1 MRGVSNFC
9 PTKPSSMAAVLRI
22 FLSFSTA
29 DSGVAEG
36 LRKQLLSTFA
46 RTPLEISDRQSK
58 YPGSDSLQ
66 GGEAWLRWADL
77 CIVIFSAD
85 YLDRESS
92 QEFETAKLLERERR
106 PALQILIAY
115 ARSADLPADFQP
127 FPLAPFPGEP
137 ILHQRFDRDR
147 QLQRVAQAARR
158 LLEHPPAKPSA
169 VLIDDF
175 DITMESA
182 RQRLLELSERL
193 NLLPAFALLR
203 HVAAEARL
211 KKSAYELEDNF
222 GEILR
227 QGRSAK
233 LTLSEFLEKAA
244 VLREDLVY
252 LIQKINSTELIP
264 DWRAAFQKA
273 THSAPG
279 NLALFSPREEIAIP
293 ETLNLRSTVAG
304 EVNPVGTLS
313 FQQQADFRRQL
324 LLAQDAMEVEN
335 FGRAYQHSDHVRSHI
350 DPQSAQL
357 YEYLLLSYLQKETPD
372 RIALDAVDDDK
383 RHLLNHIILYSSRLR
398 EYQATFQCPTLTGNY
413 NLQAA
418 AEELGESLCRL
429 YDELPNDHL
438 LDTGKRAGEVPD
450 NRGLI
455 GRARE
460 MGELI
465 FRSVHPYS
473 GFLEVLVNELCG
485 GGKFDWIKQV
495 AVANGEFVF
504 LSRENFELETSI
516 NELLNLLVAG
526 GQNYERLH
534 LRLREQLFLS
544 LQAKSRRLHRH
555 VLAER
560 QRYRK
565 FTDPRESVIRFV
577 QACLLGYNVFG
588 DDIAPETQSFLRLAL
603 EYLLPNFVVA
613 PDLETALSLHWFEL
627 EEAGNVRSHPDSV
640 GYAFDAQAI
649 VEKIVLDHSGHA
661 GWLQVAPNLKESVW
675 LQYVAEI
682 EGDYQ
687 QTAFERTY
695 TDFRRPH
702 ELDSRRVLISC
713 LRRWMI
719 AYRAYPERGQDF
731 LDRCIHE
738 ITGNGLMTWLY
749 YNPDVLVTDSDSL
762 MLGYNA
768 QVELKNIMGLTL
780 RYTEPEVRQIIAENL
795 FQKRIMPL
803 WNKLPPGREE
813 QRALAIRL
821 LREVLSGYQLHTDLH
836 YLDFVYSELTEE
848 GKFSWINIGE
858 DGGWKPFKEA
868 IALDPTGIL
877 LQLRSAQPQ
886 RYRLLEVRRR
896 IAERR
901 RNDQLARYF
910 HEISEFPLEN
920 HRPERAMAIDII
932 RKLKGIFKFFPA
944 EEFLELP
951 ILELSGKGRI
961 RWYAQFLGI
970 FAIRENHFENQ
981 FYNFD
986 YRREL
991 AEFRMYHETR
1001 STWMEQ
1007 ALRETGDLPG

>member
-1 MRGVSNFC
+1 M
-9 PTKPSSMAAVLRI
+9 PAPLRI
-22 FLSFSTA
+22 FLSFSTP

-36 LRKQLLSTFA
+36 LRKQLLATFA
-46 RTPLEISDRQSK
+46 GTPLEISDRQSR
-58 YPGSDSLQ
+58 YPGADSLQ

-77 CIVIFSAD
+77 CIIIFSAD
-85 YLDRESS
+85 YLDQDSS
-92 QEFETAKLLERERR
+92 LEFETAKRLERERR
-106 PALQILIAY
+106 PALQILIAL
-115 ARSADLPADFQP
+115 ARSADLPADFRA
-127 FPLAPFPGEP
+127 FPQAPFPGEP
-137 ILHQRFDRDR
+137 IMHQQLDRDR

-158 LLEHPPAKPSA
+158 LLEMPTPVLPAT
-169 VLIDDF
+169 LTDDF
-175 DITMESA
+175 EISMESA

-203 HVAAEARL
+203 HLAADARL

-233 LTLSEFLEKAA
+233 LALSEFLEKAA
-244 VLREDLVY
+244 VLRGDLIY

-264 DWRAAFQKA
+264 DWRTAFRKA
-273 THSAPG
+273 THSTPG
-279 NLALFSPREEIAIP
+279 NLALFSPKEEIAIP
-293 ETLNLRSTVAG
+293 DTLNLRPTVAG
-304 EVNPVGTLS
+304 ETNPVGALT

-383 RHLLNHIILYSSRLR
+383 RHLLNHIILYASRLR
-398 EYQATFQCPTLTGNY
+398 EYQATNQCPTPTGDY
-413 NLQAA
+413 NLRAA

-429 YDELPNDHL
+429 YDALPNDHL
-438 LDTGKRAGEVPD
+438 LDTGKLAGEAPD

-455 GRARE
+455 GRSRE

-495 AVANGEFVF
+495 AVAKGEFVF
-504 LSRENFELETSI
+504 LSRERFELETSI

-526 GQNYERLH
+526 GQDYQRLH
-534 LRLREQLFLS
+534 ARLREQLFLS
-544 LQAKSRRLHRH
+544 LKAKSRRLYRQ
-555 VLAER
+555 VQDER
-560 QRYRK
+560 RRYRQ
-565 FTDPRESVIRFV
+565 FLDPRESVIRFV

-588 DDIAPETQSFLRLAL
+588 DDVINDEQSFLRLAL
-603 EYLLPNFVVA
+603 EYILPNFVVE
-613 PDLETALSLHWFEL
+613 PDQETALALHWFEL
-627 EEAGNVRSHPDSV
+627 DENGEVRTHPDSM
-640 GYAFDAQAI
+640 GYDFDAQAI
-649 VEKIVLDHSGHA
+649 VEKIVHDHAGHA

-682 EGDYQ
+682 EKDYAQ
-687 QTAFERTY
+687 VIVDRAY

-702 ELDSRRVLISC
+702 ELDSRRVVISC
-713 LRRWMI
+713 LRRWMV
-719 AYRAYPERGQDF
+719 AYRAYPEMGQDF
-731 LDRCIHE
+731 LDRCLQE
-738 ITGNGLMTWLY
+738 ISGSGLMLWLHH
-749 YNPDVLVTDSDSL
+749 DSDQLVTDADSL
-762 MLGYNA
+762 MLGYDA
-768 QVELKNIMGLTL
+768 QAELKLMMTLTTRL
-780 RYTEPEVRQIIAENL
+780 TEPELRQIIAWNL
-795 FQKRIMPL
+795 YQRRILPL
-803 WNKLPPGREE
+803 WNELRPGQEG
-813 QRALAIRL
+813 QRPLAIRL
-821 LREVLSGYQLHTDLH
+821 LREVLSGYQLHPDLH
-836 YLDFVYSELTEE
+836 YLDFVYAELTEE
-848 GKFSWINIGE
+848 NKFSWINIGE
-858 DGGWKPFKEA
+858 DGQWKAFKDAAPFHPTA
-868 IALDPTGIL
+868 IIM
-877 LQLRSAQPQ
+877 QLRAAHPE

-901 RNDQLARYF
+901 RQDQLARYF

-932 RKLKGIFKFFPA
+932 RKMKGIFKFFPA

-951 ILELSGKGRI
+951 ILELSGHGRI
-961 RWYAQFLGI
+961 RWHGRFLGI
-970 FAIRENHFENQ
+970 FSVRENHFENQ

-1007 ALRETGDLPG
+1007 ALRETGDLT